1 MTICDDG
8 IDLAIYEHNLG
19 NLFLSGACTENA
31 ITGTWVTHDFLAQ
44 ASTVNSSVSSTLLDI
59 EISYFVKYQDNN
71 CDTILNPVNDVLA
84 RSARRALS

>member
-1 MTICDDG
+1 MNTTSVIS
-8 IDLAIYEHNLG
+8 
-19 NLFLSGACTENA
+19 FLVGH
-31 ITGTWVTHDFLAQ
+31 ILRMPFTGTWVTHDFLAQ

-59 EISYFVKYQDNN
+59 EISYFVKYRDNN